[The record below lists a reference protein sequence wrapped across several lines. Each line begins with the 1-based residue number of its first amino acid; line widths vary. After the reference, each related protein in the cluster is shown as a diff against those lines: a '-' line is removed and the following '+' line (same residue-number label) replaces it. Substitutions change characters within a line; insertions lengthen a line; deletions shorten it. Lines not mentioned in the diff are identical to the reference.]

1 MQATGGGRGAL
12 PRARLLCSF
21 PWGLWEGLG
30 KGPLI
35 CWWLRGE
42 SSVHSSS
49 DSVRISYTNRTVT
62 SVKERATSG
71 WRTGSKVSPRGSKEP
86 EGLATHGAVA
96 CGLEAMF
103 LELGL
108 GVIFSGET
116 EKTAR
121 GLV

>member
-1 MQATGGGRGAL
+1 M
-12 PRARLLCSF
+12 RAQFTHLLTQ
-21 PWGLWEGLG
+21 LG
-30 KGPLI
+30 SAI
-35 CWWLRGE
+35 HR
-42 SSVHSSS
+42 
-49 DSVRISYTNRTVT
+49 RVT

-96 CGLEAMF
+96 CGLEDMF

-121 GLV
+121 GLVSSSGALFMCRNRKVGHQGQVLLRGSS